1 MNYQEKVKK
10 SKKLLDKVCSL
21 KDKEAILVEF
31 GVDRFSKKPREFR
44 IRAYNNYRGDGVHY
58 SIWEDKGMGGMNIE
72 KVGKT
77 TMKGY
82 TYDMMSQKTTF
93 TFPLYEM
100 KIVEPKS

>member
-1 MNYQEKVKK
+1 
-10 SKKLLDKVCSL
+10 
-21 KDKEAILVEF
+21 
-31 GVDRFSKKPREFR
+31 
-44 IRAYNNYRGDGVHY
+44 
-58 SIWEDKGMGGMNIE
+58 MNIE

-100 KIVEPKS
+100 SIVKPKS

>member
-1 MNYQEKVKK
+1 MNYQEKVEN
-10 SKKLLDKVCSL
+10 SKKLLDKINSL

-44 IRAYNNYRGDGVHY
+44 IRAYKNFKGEGVHY
-58 SIWEDKGMGGMNIE
+58 SIWEEKGLGGMNIS

-100 KIVEPKS
+100 NIVEPKS

>member
-1 MNYQEKVKK
+1 MNYQEKVEN
-10 SKKLLDKVCSL
+10 SKKLLDQINSL
-21 KDKEAILVEF
+21 KDKESILVEF
-31 GVDRFSKKPREFR
+31 GVDRFSKKPRVFR
-44 IRAYNNYRGDGVHY
+44 IRAYNNYKGDSVHY
-58 SIWEDKGMGGMNIE
+58 SIWEDRGMGGMNIE

-100 KIVEPKS
+100 SIVKPKS